1 MGGRPIASLICVTIV
16 VLPHSPRIVLPLA
29 LQPPPKSFNMFST
42 KLLAVFSLIVALCNA
57 QTPTDVSDASSQNFS
72 FLSPPK
78 LLPTSALLLALS
90 LELLSWLPPLCSDCF
105 TFCKLLP
112 WIKSREETMVSFGSR
127 WKTTSLHAP
136 VTGCCPYFE
145 SVWMKET
152 KSVVA
157 AKF

>member
-57 QTPTDVSDASSQNFS
+57 QTPTDVSDASSQNIS
-72 FLSPPK
+72 FLV
-78 LLPTSALLLALS
+78 LAVVMLQ
-90 LELLSWLPPLCSDCF
+90 LF
-105 TFCKLLP
+105 P

-136 VTGCCPYFE
+136 VTGCCPHFE